1 VLFALVAATTLAL
14 PALRRIV
21 ANPVTTFLAVVS
33 YNLYL
38 WHLEILAFGQ
48 REGLA
53 LPVAL
58 FGAIAVAAAVTYG
71 LERPLLA
78 ARFFG
83 TPARRQSV
91 QTA

>member
-1 VLFALVAATTLAL
+1 
-14 PALRRIV
+14 
-21 ANPVTTFLAVVS
+21 
-33 YNLYL
+33 
-38 WHLEILAFGQ
+38 GQ